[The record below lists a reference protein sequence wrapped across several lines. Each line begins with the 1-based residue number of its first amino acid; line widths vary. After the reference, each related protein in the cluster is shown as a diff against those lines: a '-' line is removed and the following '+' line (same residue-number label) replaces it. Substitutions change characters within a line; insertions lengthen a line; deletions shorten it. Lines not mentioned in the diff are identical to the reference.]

1 MEHGNDIS
9 GYHRERIGEIDK
21 LIDRHAGSWSVEDFH
36 DLRVSL
42 KKLKALYAL
51 VHFGAAHFPRKTIW
65 RPYRLLFRQAGR
77 VRELQLELQT
87 LRELKLDR
95 ALRDHVLTTK
105 RRLRQELRKFHRING
120 PWLRQKIK
128 WMQEKTGEY
137 IQKVSEG
144 ELKTFLS
151 RAGLEIKQVLSARR
165 LSETEL
171 HDLRKKIK
179 TYLYISTLAREE
191 KRIVVLSNEM
201 QQLLGKWHDTV
212 VLRSALQRIVQSRPH
227 SPEQFRIHTL
237 IDDLGHSAAR
247 LIASFLIKKENLY
260 REYRI
265 FTREAA

>member
-1 MEHGNDIS
+1 
-9 GYHRERIGEIDK
+9 
-21 LIDRHAGSWSVEDFH
+21 
-36 DLRVSL
+36 
-42 KKLKALYAL
+42 
-51 VHFGAAHFPRKTIW
+51 
-65 RPYRLLFRQAGR
+65 
-77 VRELQLELQT
+77 
-87 LRELKLDR
+87 
-95 ALRDHVLTTK
+95 
-105 RRLRQELRKFHRING
+105 
-120 PWLRQKIK
+120 
-128 WMQEKTGEY
+128 MQEKTGEY
-137 IQKVSEG
+137 LQKVSEG

-227 SPEQFRIHTL
+227 SPEQFRIQHL
-237 IDDLGHSAAR
+237 IHDLGHRAAM
-247 LIASFLIKKENLY
+247 LIASFHSKKGNLY
-260 REYRI
+260 RAYRS